1 MAKQKRGLK
10 RYGPAL
16 GGSAVIL
23 LVGLGVYLF
32 VASNGGV
39 QAPRQPEVQ
48 QISVVMPPPPPP
60 PPPALEPPP
69 EPEVQEVDVPEP
81 EPEPLAED
89 DSDAPPPGEDLGLDA
104 DGVAGSDGFGLAAR
118 KGGRGLIG
126 GGDINKW
133 YASLVQKDLQRA
145 LATENEVRQGRYT
158 VVLKIWLAPD
168 GRIEDSEMI
177 QGSGDTDIDQALTAV
192 LAGGVRI
199 SRAPP
204 EDLPQPIRLRIS
216 SRT

>member
-1 MAKQKRGLK
+1 MSRQKRGFK

-16 GGSAVIL
+16 GGCGVIL
-23 LVGLGVYLF
+23 LLGLGVYLF
-32 VASNGGV
+32 VASSGGV
-39 QAPRQPEVQ
+39 QAPKPPEVQ
-48 QISVVMPPPPPP
+48 LISVVMPPPPPP
-60 PPPALEPPP
+60 PPEIEPPP

-81 EPEPLAED
+81 ETEPLADD
-89 DSDAPPPGEDLGLDA
+89 DSNEPPPGDELGLDA
-104 DGVAGSDGFGLAAR
+104 DGVAGSDGFGLEAR

-126 GGDINKW
+126 GGDVNQW

-158 VVLKIWLAPD
+158 VVLEIWLAPD
-168 GRIEDSEMI
+168 GRIEDSEMV
-177 QGSGDTDIDQALTAV
+177 QGSGDSDIDQALTAV

>member
-1 MAKQKRGLK
+1 MSRQKRGLQ

-16 GGSAVIL
+16 GGGGVIL
-23 LVGLGVYLF
+23 LVGLGVYLW
-32 VASNGGV
+32 VAGNGGM
-39 QAPRQPEVQ
+39 QAPRPPEVQ
-48 QISVVMPPPPPP
+48 RISVVMPPPPPP
-60 PPPALEPPP
+60 PPPELEPPP
-69 EPEVQEVDVPEP
+69 EPEVREVDVPEP
-81 EPEPLAED
+81 EPEPLA
-89 DSDAPPPGEDLGLDA
+89 DADNEPPPGEDLGLDA
-104 DGVAGSDGFGLAAR
+104 DGVAGSDGFGLKAR

-133 YASLVQKDLQRA
+133 YASLVQKDLQTV
-145 LATENEVRQGRYT
+145 LAAEREIRQGRYS

-168 GRIEDSEMI
+168 GRVEDSELV
-177 QGSGDTDIDQALTAV
+177 QGSGDTDLDQALTAV